1 MSLIPIL
8 QRHNEQENPSESV
21 ASLVYRALPRPLRD
35 GKNLKNIVL
44 NKISQILMIIY
55 YMNLLIYSVLN
66 KPVKKRTWEVNDN
79 RHGVSFSGDILE

>member
-44 NKISQILMIIY
+44 NKISQI
-55 YMNLLIYSVLN
+55 
-66 KPVKKRTWEVNDN
+66 
-79 RHGVSFSGDILE
+79 